1 MWKMRILAVLLVQMI
16 SGFSGFA
23 EAGSSKGAF
32 RSAFDDI
39 TSDAKYI
46 HGSLMDYESVLSLNG
61 MMPLQLPGMYF
72 EDPIGEVR
80 SGNAS
85 PSLMTGISPKMS
97 FRVVQTFDPVYLCE
111 NKSGNTDQKCS
122 EVDAKEIAARIR
134 NAYLRVRPLTVQL
147 VALRIKHALAESLR
161 MHPENKKAAK
171 IVADALD
178 LKITDGKV
186 APDDLDQKIRKLDG
200 YIKTAK
206 GKLDAANE
214 TLNTLSGASNVIVTR
229 WTKGKKSGGS
239 LGIGSFAG
247 AGGSSQATE
256 SGILI
261 LAGIRT
267 ISLHAGEDFVDM
279 LKDSD
284 DSNGLLK
291 KDYFSKIGIVTYVLQ
306 AKALCS
312 ISEFDAERA
321 LQIHLNLSR
330 KTFKDA
336 LAIAKIS
343 VDIDAYIASATNLFS
358 SSSVSSPKTVFQPYC
373 FTPEAHRKM
382 ITGLPKALGDS
393 QAECSMD
400 DKDDNKNKTKTLIE
414 KPKENEFASH
424 FITVF
429 SVKANLKQRIVD
441 ALARKGGR

>member
-1 MWKMRILAVLLVQMI
+1 MWKMRILVVLLVQMI

-23 EAGSSKGAF
+23 EAGSGKGAF

-147 VALRIKHALAESLR
+147 VALRIKRALAESLR
-161 MHPENKKAAK
+161 MHPENKNATKIAAE
-171 IVADALD
+171 VLD

-186 APDDLDQKIRKLDG
+186 APDDLDQRIEELDG

-206 GKLDAANE
+206 EKLDAANE

-229 WTKGKKSGGS
+229 WTKEKKSGDS
-239 LGIGSFAG
+239 LDIGSFAG
-247 AGGSSQATE
+247 AGGSSKATE

-279 LKDSD
+279 LK
-284 DSNGLLK
+284 NPKGLVT
-291 KDYFSKIGIVTYVLQ
+291 KDYFSKIGTVTYALQ

-330 KTFKDA
+330 ETFKDA
-336 LAIAKIS
+336 LAIARIS

-358 SSSVSSPKTVFQPYC
+358 SSSVSNPTTEFQPYC
-373 FTPEAHRKM
+373 FTPEAHRMM
-382 ITGLPKALGDS
+382 ITGLSLGGSPPKCKGK
-393 QAECSMD
+393 
-400 DKDDNKNKTKTLIE
+400 DKKETPIE
-414 KPKENEFASH
+414 PPKENEFASH

-429 SVKANLKQRIVD
+429 SVKANLKQRIVN
-441 ALARKGGR
+441 ALTR